1 MVYAPAGKPW
11 EVLKVS
17 TAVENF
23 PALVLN
29 ADFRPLSY
37 FPLSLWSWQ
46 NSIKA
51 VFLSR
56 VNVVSEYD
64 RAIHSPST
72 EIKLPSVISL
82 RDYVHMDRR
91 PAFTRFNVF
100 LRDAFTCQY
109 CGGAYR
115 TEELTFDHI
124 VPRSRGGR
132 TLWDNVVT
140 ACEPCNLKKGHRS
153 LRQSGMRVRCHPG
166 RPSYFQLQ
174 ENGRA
179 FPPNFLHESWRDFL
193 YWDTELETT

>member
-1 MVYAPAGKPW
+1 M
-11 EVLKVS
+11 S

-51 VFLSR
+51 VFLAR

-64 RAIHSPST
+64 RAVHSPSI
-72 EIKLPSVISL
+72 EIRLPSVISL
-82 RDYVHMDRR
+82 KDYVHMDRR

-100 LRDAFTCQY
+100 LRDAFSCQY
-109 CGGAYR
+109 CGGAYQA
-115 TEELTFDHI
+115 EVLTFDHI

-132 TLWDNVVT
+132 TMWDNVVT

-153 LRQSGMRVRCHPG
+153 LKQAGMRVMRMPG
-166 RPSYFQLQ
+166 RPTNFQLQ

-179 FPPNFLHESWRDFL
+179 FPPNFLHHSWRDFL
-193 YWDTELETT
+193 YWDTELESN